1 MILTGRDT
9 REAQQAFTL
18 DPLTTTLR
26 ATEGLVSDGYRMTSS
41 NGETEDNRKAY
52 KRGMVGGDVH
62 MSLYPS
68 LLTYG
73 KMFYD
78 EIMFSLT
85 LISYSFFGR
94 YLWFS
99 PIFLFT
105 NCKCKHFYMLT
116 SGVFVNQKQQRR
128 K

>member
-9 REAQQAFTL
+9 RETQQALTL
-18 DPLTTTLR
+18 DPLTITLT
-26 ATEGLVSDGYRMTSS
+26 ATEGLVSDGYRMTGS

-52 KRGMVGGDVH
+52 KRGMMGGGGDVH

-73 KMFYD
+73 NVFYD
-78 EIMFSLT
+78 ETM
-85 LISYSFFGR
+85 
-94 YLWFS
+94 FS
-99 PIFLFT
+99 PIRFSVAI
-105 NCKCKHFYMLT
+105 CKCKHFYMLT